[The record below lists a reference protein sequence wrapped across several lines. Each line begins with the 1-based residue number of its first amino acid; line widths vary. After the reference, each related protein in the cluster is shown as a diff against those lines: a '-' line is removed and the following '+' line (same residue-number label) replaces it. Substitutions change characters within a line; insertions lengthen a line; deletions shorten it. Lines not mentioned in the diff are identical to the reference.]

1 MSLIHDLLTSISKNP
16 GITAQELAEELKQ
29 DLNRVRNNL
38 YVNKNLII
46 TKRDD
51 VTRRPGYHLTSEGK
65 AKVKAGA
72 NDQDDVAPESADP
85 APQPAAAA
93 APAPSAARP
102 TDALTPAE
110 AGITTE
116 SLQAQIGEMLYRM
129 SRLRAEN
136 AQLNAQLRAAEEART
151 ASPAPK
157 AAPAPVGYLITA
169 PKRKPRRF
177 TSRTRAADAALKAV
191 RAGAA
196 RADVF
201 ALIPAG
207 TARRGV
213 EWTASQES

>member
-38 YVNKNLII
+38 YVNKNLVI

-51 VTRRPGYHLTSEGK
+51 VTRRPGYHLTAEGK

-72 NDQDDVAPESADP
+72 SDQDDAPDPTVSAPKAITPAPVVLHAAVAPLP
-85 APQPAAAA
+85 K
-93 APAPSAARP
+93 
-102 TDALTPAE
+102 AE
-110 AGITTE
+110 ASPVTALE
-116 SLQAQIGEMLYRM
+116 RRLEQMQEEMSKLHAENVRLLA
-129 SRLRAEN
+129 RLRVAEN
-136 AQLNAQLRAAEEART
+136 AKHEPPGPT
-151 ASPAPK
+151 PAP
-157 AAPAPVGYLITA
+157 AGYLITA

-177 TSRTRAADAALKAV
+177 TSPDTARATALKAV

-196 RADVF
+196 RAEVF

-207 TARRGV
+207 TARRGA
-213 EWTASQES
+213 EWTASQEP

>member
-38 YVNKNLII
+38 YVSKNLVI

-51 VTRRPGYHLTSEGK
+51 VTRRPGYHLTAEGK

-72 NDQDDVAPESADP
+72 NDQGDEAPVSADP
-85 APQPAAAA
+85 APQLAAAA
-93 APAPSAARP
+93 ATASAATP
-102 TDALTPAE
+102 VAEHAVPADAAVSILD
-110 AGITTE
+110 
-116 SLQAQIGEMLYRM
+116 LQVRLDDMRHEL
-129 SRLRAEN
+129 SRLHAEN
-136 AQLNAQLRAAEEART
+136 VELNAKLRAAEVARLSAPT
-151 ASPAPK
+151 QPPAPT
-157 AAPAPVGYLITA
+157 AVGYLITA

-177 TSRTRAADAALKAV
+177 TSPDTARATALKAV

-213 EWTASQES
+213 QWTDPKEN